1 MREPLCVEPPVFSFG
16 DLSSRSRREAFEP
29 VIWAGPP
36 SVTVLGLHAIRQRRE
51 VVGHFYKSATFHF
64 FGSKPLQYTQVCC
77 AVLSRSLLKN
87 QTWSKHAH
95 SGTEPQQFSLEDR
108 ARAAAIDGV
117 ARLIAAANV
126 PLSQPRA
133 AQCFAQWVWHRDR
146 GTSLPAL
153 SEEARFLSRLDVVLS
168 LVSGWRIIR

>member
-1 MREPLCVEPPVFSFG
+1 MLERHGFG
-16 DLSSRSRREAFEP
+16 KC
-29 VIWAGPP
+29 W
-36 SVTVLGLHAIRQRRE
+36 E
-51 VVGHFYKSATFHF
+51 VGRHFYKSATFHF
-64 FGSKPLQYTQVCC
+64 LGSKPLQYV
-77 AVLSRSLLKN
+77 ALFSRGVIKESN
-87 QTWSKHAH
+87 MEQTCPQ

>member
-1 MREPLCVEPPVFSFG
+1 MPSR
-16 DLSSRSRREAFEP
+16 DRRRSS
-29 VIWAGPP
+29 
-36 SVTVLGLHAIRQRRE
+36 
-51 VVGHFYKSATFHF
+51 
-64 FGSKPLQYTQVCC
+64 
-77 AVLSRSLLKN
+77 SL
-87 QTWSKHAH
+87 
-95 SGTEPQQFSLEDR
+95 SLEDR
-108 ARAAAIDGV
+108 ARAAIDGV

-133 AQCFAQWVWHRDR
+133 AQCLAQRVWHRDR

>member
-1 MREPLCVEPPVFSFG
+1 MQRFTFLAPNRYSTLRCSLAV
-16 DLSSRSRREAFEP
+16 
-29 VIWAGPP
+29 VIKE
-36 SVTVLGLHAIRQRRE
+36 SNME
-51 VVGHFYKSATFHF
+51 
-64 FGSKPLQYTQVCC
+64 
-77 AVLSRSLLKN
+77 
-87 QTWSKHAH
+87 QTCPQ